1 MSTFVLIPGA
11 GGNGSY
17 WSQVVTEL
25 ESRGHRAIAV
35 DIRQDDPALGLPEYA
50 EITTAAIGEHR
61 DVVLVAQSL
70 GGVTAPMVARNR
82 GVRMIVFVNAMIPRP
97 GETPGQWWDNTG
109 AVQARE
115 AGDRAAGRPGGFDVD
130 THFLHDLSE
139 EVRAQMSAEAPREPA
154 DTPFGQPC
162 QFSSWANMAVKVLIG
177 RDDRFFPAEFQR
189 RVARDRLGISD
200 PDVIAGGHL
209 IAKSNPAGLAE
220 KLLAYAAQLASSSG
234 SGSRR

>member
-11 GGNGSY
+11 GGHGSY
-17 WSQVVTEL
+17 WSQVVIEL

-35 DIRQDDPALGLPEYA
+35 DISEDDPALGLPEYA
-50 EITTAAIGEHR
+50 EITAAALGEHR

-70 GGVTAPMVARNR
+70 GGFTAPMVARNPA
-82 GVRMIVFVNAMIPRP
+82 VRMIVFVNAMIPRP
-97 GETPGQWWDNTG
+97 GETPGQWWDDTG

-115 AGDRAAGRPGGFDVD
+115 AGDRAAGRSDEFDVD
-130 THFLHDLSE
+130 THFLHDLSG
-139 EVRAQMSAEAPREPA
+139 EVKAQMSADAPREPA

-162 QFSSWANMAVKVLIG
+162 QFNSWADMAVKVLIG

-189 RVARDRLGISD
+189 RVARERLGIID

-209 IAKSNPAGLAE
+209 VAKSNPAGLAE
-220 KLLAYAAQLASSSG
+220 KLLAYAAELGSSSSSG
-234 SGSRR
+234 HER